1 MVQFTE
7 EISKDLKKAKVG
19 NGFFKGILGFQHL
32 IAMFGATV
40 LVPLLTGFDPAVAI
54 FCAGVGTLIFHF
66 CTDWKVPVF
75 LGSSFAFIGVIN
87 QVSDAFNGDLAYAQG
102 GIIVAGLLY
111 LIMSLVVKFIGVEKV
126 KKYFP
131 PQVTGAMIAVIGL
144 NLIPSALDMALTYL
158 PIAIITLAIAIG
170 INKFAKGSIR
180 QFSVIIAVFTGLAL
194 SFILKQVDTTAA
206 SQASWFA
213 IPNFRLPKFSIEAIL
228 MIAPVVLATFMEHIG
243 DVTTNGTVV
252 GKNFIEN
259 PGLNRTLLGDGLA
272 TIFAG
277 FAGGPANTTY
287 GENTALLA
295 ITKNYDPR
303 VLELTAVFAI
313 VLSCVGKFGGF
324 LQSIPQAVMGGISIY
339 LFSMIT
345 YVGVKSIR
353 DSKCYKGNTKNI
365 IIIATILII
374 GLGTSYL
381 STYAGIEIGIPL
393 SKTSSL
399 TGLSLAAIVGVILN
413 RILNAKDF
421 KEESVL
427 NLDNTVAEVE

>member
-1 MVQFTE
+1 MR
-7 EISKDLKKAKVG
+7 KAALS
-19 NGFFKGILGFQHL
+19 IQHL
-32 IAMFGATV
+32 LAMFGATV

-126 KKYFP
+126 KKYFS

>member
-1 MVQFTE
+1 MR
-7 EISKDLKKAKVG
+7 KAA
-19 NGFFKGILGFQHL
+19 LSLQHL
-32 IAMFGATV
+32 LAMFGSTV
-40 LVPLLTGFDPAVAI
+40 LVPLLTGFDPSVAI
-54 FCAGVGTLIFHF
+54 FCAGIGTLIFHF
-66 CTDWKVPVF
+66 CTDWRVPVF

-102 GIIVAGLLY
+102 GIIVAGCLY
-111 LIMSLVVKFIGVEKV
+111 IIMSLIVKFIGVEKV

-144 NLIPSALDMALTYL
+144 NLIPSAVDMAMTYL
-158 PIAIITLAIAIG
+158 PIAIITLAVAMG
-170 INKFAKGSIR
+170 INQFAKGSIK
-180 QFSVIIAVFTGLAL
+180 QFGVIIAVFTGLAL
-194 SFILKQVDTTAA
+194 SFILKQVDITTA

-213 IPNFRLPKFSIEAIL
+213 IPNFRLPKFSLEAIL

-243 DVTTNGTVV
+243 DITTNGAVV
-252 GKNFIEN
+252 GQNFIEN

-345 YVGVKSIR
+345 YVGVKSIK
-353 DSKCYKGNTKNI
+353 DSKCYEGNIKNVI
-365 IIIATILII
+365 IMATVLII

-381 STYAGIEIGIPL
+381 STFAGIEIGIPL
-393 SKTSSL
+393 SQTSSL

-413 RILNAKDF
+413 R
-421 KEESVL
+421 VL
-427 NLDNTVAEVE
+427 NNSEFKVQEVEVETAIAESK

>member
-1 MVQFTE
+1 MR
-7 EISKDLKKAKVG
+7 KAALS
-19 NGFFKGILGFQHL
+19 IQHL
-32 IAMFGATV
+32 LAMFGATV

-180 QFSVIIAVFTGLAL
+180 QFSVIIAVFTGLVL

-353 DSKCYKGNTKNI
+353 GSKCYKGNTKNI

>member
-1 MVQFTE
+1 MR
-7 EISKDLKKAKVG
+7 KAALS
-19 NGFFKGILGFQHL
+19 IQHL
-32 IAMFGATV
+32 LAMFGATV

-194 SFILKQVDTTAA
+194 SFILKQVDITTA

-213 IPNFRLPKFSIEAIL
+213 IPNFRLPKFSLEAIL

>member
-1 MVQFTE
+1 MR
-7 EISKDLKKAKVG
+7 KAALS
-19 NGFFKGILGFQHL
+19 IQHL
-32 IAMFGATV
+32 LAMFGATV

-353 DSKCYKGNTKNI
+353 DSKCDKGNTKNI

>member
-1 MVQFTE
+1 MR
-7 EISKDLKKAKVG
+7 KAA
-19 NGFFKGILGFQHL
+19 LSLQHL
-32 IAMFGATV
+32 LAMFGSTV
-40 LVPLLTGFDPAVAI
+40 LVPLLTGFDPSVAI
-54 FCAGVGTLIFHF
+54 FCAGIGTLIFHF
-66 CTDWKVPVF
+66 CTDWRVPVF

-102 GIIVAGLLY
+102 GIIVAGCLY
-111 LIMSLVVKFIGVEKV
+111 IIMSLIVKFIGVEKV

-144 NLIPSALDMALTYL
+144 NLIPSAVDMAMTYL
-158 PIAIITLAIAIG
+158 PIAIITLAVAMG
-170 INKFAKGSIR
+170 INQFAKGSIK
-180 QFSVIIAVFTGLAL
+180 QFGVIIAVFTGLAL
-194 SFILKQVDTTAA
+194 SFILKQVDITTA

-213 IPNFRLPKFSIEAIL
+213 IPNFRLPKFSLEAIL

-243 DVTTNGTVV
+243 DITTNGTVV
-252 GKNFIEN
+252 GQNFIEN

-345 YVGVKSIR
+345 YVGVKSIK
-353 DSKCYKGNTKNI
+353 DSKCYEGNIKNVI
-365 IIIATILII
+365 IMATVLII

-381 STYAGIEIGIPL
+381 STFAGIEIGIPL
-393 SKTSSL
+393 SQTSSL

-413 RILNAKDF
+413 R
-421 KEESVL
+421 VL
-427 NLDNTVAEVE
+427 NNSEFKDQEVEVETARAESK

>member
-1 MVQFTE
+1 MR
-7 EISKDLKKAKVG
+7 KAA
-19 NGFFKGILGFQHL
+19 LSLQHL
-32 IAMFGATV
+32 LAMFGSTV
-40 LVPLLTGFDPAVAI
+40 LVPLLTGFDPSVAI
-54 FCAGVGTLIFHF
+54 FCAGIGTLIFHF
-66 CTDWKVPVF
+66 CTDWRVPVF

-102 GIIVAGLLY
+102 GIIVAGCLY
-111 LIMSLVVKFIGVEKV
+111 IIMSLIVKFIGVEKV

-144 NLIPSALDMALTYL
+144 NLIPSAVDMAMTYL
-158 PIAIITLAIAIG
+158 PIAIITLAVAMG
-170 INKFAKGSIR
+170 INQFAKGSIK
-180 QFSVIIAVFTGLAL
+180 QFGVIIAVFTGLAL
-194 SFILKQVDTTAA
+194 SFILKQVDITTA

-213 IPNFRLPKFSIEAIL
+213 IPNFRLPKFSLEAIL

-243 DVTTNGTVV
+243 DITTNGTVV
-252 GKNFIEN
+252 GQNFIEN

-345 YVGVKSIR
+345 YVGVKSIK
-353 DSKCYKGNTKNI
+353 DSKCYEGNIKNVI
-365 IIIATILII
+365 IMATVLII

-381 STYAGIEIGIPL
+381 STFAGIEIGIPL
-393 SKTSSL
+393 SQTSSL
-399 TGLSLAAIVGVILN
+399 TGLSLAAIVGVNLN
-413 RILNAKDF
+413 R
-421 KEESVL
+421 VL
-427 NLDNTVAEVE
+427 NNSEFKDQEVEVETAIAESK

>member
-1 MVQFTE
+1 MR
-7 EISKDLKKAKVG
+7 KAA
-19 NGFFKGILGFQHL
+19 LSLQHL
-32 IAMFGATV
+32 LAMFGSTV
-40 LVPLLTGFDPAVAI
+40 LVPLLTGFDPSVAI
-54 FCAGVGTLIFHF
+54 FCAGIGTLIFHF
-66 CTDWKVPVF
+66 CTDWRVPVF

-102 GIIVAGLLY
+102 GIIVAGCLY
-111 LIMSLVVKFIGVEKV
+111 IIMSLIVKFIGVEKV

-144 NLIPSALDMALTYL
+144 NLIPSAVDMAMTYL
-158 PIAIITLAIAIG
+158 PIAIITLAVAMG
-170 INKFAKGSIR
+170 INQFAKGSIK
-180 QFSVIIAVFTGLAL
+180 QFGVIIAVFTGLAL
-194 SFILKQVDTTAA
+194 SFILKQVDITTA

-213 IPNFRLPKFSIEAIL
+213 IPNFRLPKFSLEAIL

-243 DVTTNGTVV
+243 DITTNGTVV
-252 GKNFIEN
+252 GQNFIEN

-345 YVGVKSIR
+345 YVGVKSIK
-353 DSKCYKGNTKNI
+353 DSKCYEGNIKNVI
-365 IIIATILII
+365 IMATVLII

>member
-1 MVQFTE
+1 MR
-7 EISKDLKKAKVG
+7 KAA
-19 NGFFKGILGFQHL
+19 LSLQHL
-32 IAMFGATV
+32 LAMFGSTV
-40 LVPLLTGFDPAVAI
+40 LVPLLTGFDPSVAI
-54 FCAGVGTLIFHF
+54 FCAGIGTLIFHF
-66 CTDWKVPVF
+66 CTDWRVPVF

-102 GIIVAGLLY
+102 GIIVAGCLY
-111 LIMSLVVKFIGVEKV
+111 IIMSLIVKFIGVEKV

-144 NLIPSALDMALTYL
+144 NLIPSAVDMAMTQ
-158 PIAIITLAIAIG
+158 
-170 INKFAKGSIR
+170 FAKGSIK
-180 QFSVIIAVFTGLAL
+180 QFGVIIAVFTGLAL
-194 SFILKQVDTTAA
+194 SFILKQVDITTA

-213 IPNFRLPKFSIEAIL
+213 IPNFRLPKFSLEAIL

-243 DVTTNGTVV
+243 DITTNGTVV
-252 GKNFIEN
+252 GQNFIEN

-345 YVGVKSIR
+345 YVGVKSIK
-353 DSKCYKGNTKNI
+353 DSKCYEGNIKNVI
-365 IIIATILII
+365 IMAIVLII

-381 STYAGIEIGIPL
+381 STFAGIEIGIPL
-393 SKTSSL
+393 SQTSSL

-413 RILNAKDF
+413 R
-421 KEESVL
+421 VL
-427 NLDNTVAEVE
+427 NNSEFKDQEVEVETAIAESK

>member
-1 MVQFTE
+1 MR
-7 EISKDLKKAKVG
+7 KAALS
-19 NGFFKGILGFQHL
+19 IQHL
-32 IAMFGATV
+32 LAMFGATV

-131 PQVTGAMIAVIGL
+131 SQVTGAMIAVIGL

>member
-1 MVQFTE
+1 MR
-7 EISKDLKKAKVG
+7 KAALS
-19 NGFFKGILGFQHL
+19 IQHL
-32 IAMFGATV
+32 LAMFGATV

-180 QFSVIIAVFTGLAL
+180 QFSVIIAVFTGLVL

-381 STYAGIEIGIPL
+381 STFAGIEIGIPL
-393 SKTSSL
+393 SQTSSL

-413 RILNAKDF
+413 R
-421 KEESVL
+421 VL
-427 NLDNTVAEVE
+427 NNSEFKDQEVEVETAIAESK

>member
-1 MVQFTE
+1 MR
-7 EISKDLKKAKVG
+7 KAALS
-19 NGFFKGILGFQHL
+19 IQHL
-32 IAMFGATV
+32 LAMFGATV

-180 QFSVIIAVFTGLAL
+180 QFSVIIAVFTGLVL

-413 RILNAKDF
+413 R
-421 KEESVL
+421 VL
-427 NLDNTVAEVE
+427 NNSEFKDQEVEVETAIAESK

>member
-1 MVQFTE
+1 MR
-7 EISKDLKKAKVG
+7 KAALS
-19 NGFFKGILGFQHL
+19 IQHL
-32 IAMFGATV
+32 LAMFGATV

-180 QFSVIIAVFTGLAL
+180 QFSVIIAVFTGLVL

-313 VLSCVGKFGGF
+313 VCVGKFGGF

-381 STYAGIEIGIPL
+381 STFAGIEIGIPL
-393 SKTSSL
+393 SQTSSL

-413 RILNAKDF
+413 R
-421 KEESVL
+421 VL
-427 NLDNTVAEVE
+427 NNSEFKDQEVEVETAIAESK

>member
-1 MVQFTE
+1 MR
-7 EISKDLKKAKVG
+7 KAA
-19 NGFFKGILGFQHL
+19 LSLQHL
-32 IAMFGATV
+32 LAMFGSTV
-40 LVPLLTGFDPAVAI
+40 LVPLLTGFDPSVAI
-54 FCAGVGTLIFHF
+54 FCAGIGTLIFHF
-66 CTDWKVPVF
+66 CTDWRVPVF

-102 GIIVAGLLY
+102 GIIVAGCLY
-111 LIMSLVVKFIGVEKV
+111 IIMSLIVKFIGVEKV

-144 NLIPSALDMALTYL
+144 NLIPSAVDMAMTYL
-158 PIAIITLAIAIG
+158 PIAIITLAVAMG
-170 INKFAKGSIR
+170 INQFAKGSIK
-180 QFSVIIAVFTGLAL
+180 QFGVIIAVFTGLAL
-194 SFILKQVDTTAA
+194 SFILKQVDITTAN
-206 SQASWFA
+206 QASWFA
-213 IPNFRLPKFSIEAIL
+213 IPNFRLPKFSLEAIL

-243 DVTTNGTVV
+243 DITTNGTVV
-252 GKNFIEN
+252 GQNFIEN

-345 YVGVKSIR
+345 YVGVKSIK
-353 DSKCYKGNTKNI
+353 DSKCYEGNIKNVI
-365 IIIATILII
+365 IMATVLII

-381 STYAGIEIGIPL
+381 STFAGIEIGIPL
-393 SKTSSL
+393 SQTSSL

-413 RILNAKDF
+413 R
-421 KEESVL
+421 VL
-427 NLDNTVAEVE
+427 NNSEFKDQEVEVETAIAESK

>member
-1 MVQFTE
+1 MR
-7 EISKDLKKAKVG
+7 KAA
-19 NGFFKGILGFQHL
+19 LSLQHL
-32 IAMFGATV
+32 LAMFGSTV
-40 LVPLLTGFDPAVAI
+40 LVPLLTGFDPSVAI
-54 FCAGVGTLIFHF
+54 FCAGIGTLIFHF
-66 CTDWKVPVF
+66 CTDWRVPVF

-102 GIIVAGLLY
+102 GIIVAGCLY
-111 LIMSLVVKFIGVEKV
+111 IIMSLIVKFIGVEKV

-144 NLIPSALDMALTYL
+144 NLIPSAVDMAMTYL
-158 PIAIITLAIAIG
+158 PIAIITLAVAMG
-170 INKFAKGSIR
+170 INQFAKGSIK
-180 QFSVIIAVFTGLAL
+180 QFGVIIAVFTGLAL
-194 SFILKQVDTTAA
+194 SFILKQVDITTA

-213 IPNFRLPKFSIEAIL
+213 IPNFRLPKFSLEAIL

-243 DVTTNGTVV
+243 DITTNGTVV
-252 GKNFIEN
+252 GQNFIEN

-345 YVGVKSIR
+345 YVGVKSIK
-353 DSKCYKGNTKNI
+353 DSKCYEGNIKNVI
-365 IIIATILII
+365 IMAIVLII

-381 STYAGIEIGIPL
+381 STFAGIEIGIPL
-393 SKTSSL
+393 SQTSSL

-413 RILNAKDF
+413 R
-421 KEESVL
+421 VL
-427 NLDNTVAEVE
+427 NNSEFKDQEVEVETAIAESK

>member
-1 MVQFTE
+1 MR
-7 EISKDLKKAKVG
+7 KAA
-19 NGFFKGILGFQHL
+19 LSLQHL
-32 IAMFGATV
+32 LAMFGSTV
-40 LVPLLTGFDPAVAI
+40 LVPLLTGFDPSVAI
-54 FCAGVGTLIFHF
+54 FCAGIGTLIFHF
-66 CTDWKVPVF
+66 CTDWRVPVF

-87 QVSDAFNGDLAYAQG
+87 QVSAAFNGDLAYAQG
-102 GIIVAGLLY
+102 GIIVAGCLY
-111 LIMSLVVKFIGVEKV
+111 IIMSLIVKFIGVEKV

-144 NLIPSALDMALTYL
+144 NLIPSAVDMAMTYL
-158 PIAIITLAIAIG
+158 PIAIITLAVAMG
-170 INKFAKGSIR
+170 INQFAKGSIK
-180 QFSVIIAVFTGLAL
+180 QFGVIIAVFTGLAL
-194 SFILKQVDTTAA
+194 SFILKQVDITTA

-213 IPNFRLPKFSIEAIL
+213 IPNFRLPKFSLEAIL

-243 DVTTNGTVV
+243 DITTNGAVV
-252 GKNFIEN
+252 GQNFIEN

-345 YVGVKSIR
+345 YVGVKSIK
-353 DSKCYKGNTKNI
+353 DSKCYEGNIKNVI
-365 IIIATILII
+365 IMATVLII

-381 STYAGIEIGIPL
+381 STFAGIEIGIPL
-393 SKTSSL
+393 SQTSSL

-413 RILNAKDF
+413 R
-421 KEESVL
+421 VL
-427 NLDNTVAEVE
+427 NNSEFKDQEVEVETAIAESK

>member
-1 MVQFTE
+1 M
-7 EISKDLKKAKVG
+7 KV
-19 NGFFKGILGFQHL
+19 
-32 IAMFGATV
+32 
-40 LVPLLTGFDPAVAI
+40 LLTGFDPSVAI

-102 GIIVAGLLY
+102 GIIVAGFLY
-111 LIMSLVVKFIGVEKV
+111 VIMSLIVKFIGVEKV

-144 NLIPSALDMALTYL
+144 NLIPSAVDMAMTYL

-170 INKFAKGSIR
+170 INQFAKGSIK

-213 IPNFRLPKFSIEAIL
+213 IPNFRLPKFSLEAIL

-259 PGLNRTLLGDGLA
+259 PGLNKTLLGDGLA

-353 DSKCYKGNTKNI
+353 DSKCYEGNIKNV
-365 IIIATILII
+365 IIIATVLII

-381 STYAGIEIGIPL
+381 STFAGIEIGIPL
-393 SKTSSL
+393 SQTSSL

-413 RILNAKDF
+413 R
-421 KEESVL
+421 VL
-427 NLDNTVAEVE
+427 NSSEFKNQEFETETAMVESK

>member
-1 MVQFTE
+1 MR
-7 EISKDLKKAKVG
+7 KAA
-19 NGFFKGILGFQHL
+19 LSLQHL
-32 IAMFGATV
+32 LAMFGSTV
-40 LVPLLTGFDPAVAI
+40 LVPLLTGFDPSVAI
-54 FCAGVGTLIFHF
+54 FCAGIGTLIFHF
-66 CTDWKVPVF
+66 CTDWRVPVF

-102 GIIVAGLLY
+102 GIIVAGCLY
-111 LIMSLVVKFIGVEKV
+111 IIMSLIVKFIGVEKV

-144 NLIPSALDMALTYL
+144 NLIPSAVDMAMTYL
-158 PIAIITLAIAIG
+158 PIAIITLAVAMG
-170 INKFAKGSIR
+170 INQFAKGSIK
-180 QFSVIIAVFTGLAL
+180 QFGVIIAVFTGLAL
-194 SFILKQVDTTAA
+194 SFILKQVDITTA

-213 IPNFRLPKFSIEAIL
+213 IPNFRLPKFSLEAIL

-243 DVTTNGTVV
+243 DITTNGTVV
-252 GKNFIEN
+252 GQNFIEN

-324 LQSIPQAVMGGISIY
+324 LQSIPQAVMGGISTY

-345 YVGVKSIR
+345 YVGVKSIK
-353 DSKCYKGNTKNI
+353 DSKCYEGNIKNVI
-365 IIIATILII
+365 IMAIVLII

-381 STYAGIEIGIPL
+381 STFAGIEIGIPL
-393 SKTSSL
+393 SQTSSL

-413 RILNAKDF
+413 R
-421 KEESVL
+421 VL
-427 NLDNTVAEVE
+427 NNSEFKDQEVEVETAIAESK

>member
-1 MVQFTE
+1 MR
-7 EISKDLKKAKVG
+7 KAALS
-19 NGFFKGILGFQHL
+19 IQHL
-32 IAMFGATV
+32 LAMFGATV

-180 QFSVIIAVFTGLAL
+180 QFSVIIAVFTGLVL

-324 LQSIPQAVMGGISIY
+324 LQSIPQTVMGGISIY

-381 STYAGIEIGIPL
+381 STYAGIEIVIPL

>member
-1 MVQFTE
+1 MR
-7 EISKDLKKAKVG
+7 KAA
-19 NGFFKGILGFQHL
+19 LSLQHL
-32 IAMFGATV
+32 LAMFGSTV
-40 LVPLLTGFDPAVAI
+40 LVPLLTGFDPSVAI
-54 FCAGVGTLIFHF
+54 FCAGIGTLIFNF
-66 CTDWKVPVF
+66 CTDWRVPVF

-102 GIIVAGLLY
+102 GIIVAGCLY
-111 LIMSLVVKFIGVEKV
+111 IIMSLIVKFIGVEKV

-144 NLIPSALDMALTYL
+144 NLIPSAVDMAMTYL
-158 PIAIITLAIAIG
+158 PIAIITLAVAMG
-170 INKFAKGSIR
+170 INQFAKGSIK
-180 QFSVIIAVFTGLAL
+180 QFGVIIAVFTGLAL
-194 SFILKQVDTTAA
+194 SFILKQVDITTA

-213 IPNFRLPKFSIEAIL
+213 IPNFRLPKFSLEAIL

-243 DVTTNGTVV
+243 DITTNGTVV
-252 GKNFIEN
+252 GQNFIEN

-345 YVGVKSIR
+345 YVGVKSIK
-353 DSKCYKGNTKNI
+353 DSKCYEGNIKNVI
-365 IIIATILII
+365 IMATVLII

-381 STYAGIEIGIPL
+381 STFAGIEIGIPL
-393 SKTSSL
+393 SQTSSL

-413 RILNAKDF
+413 R
-421 KEESVL
+421 VL
-427 NLDNTVAEVE
+427 NNSEFKDQEVEVETAIAESK

>member
-1 MVQFTE
+1 MR
-7 EISKDLKKAKVG
+7 KAA
-19 NGFFKGILGFQHL
+19 LSLQHL
-32 IAMFGATV
+32 LAMFGSTV
-40 LVPLLTGFDPAVAI
+40 LVPLLTGFDPSVAI
-54 FCAGVGTLIFHF
+54 FCAGIGTLIFHF
-66 CTDWKVPVF
+66 CTDWRVPVF

-102 GIIVAGLLY
+102 GIIVAGCLY
-111 LIMSLVVKFIGVEKV
+111 IIMSLIVKFIGVEKV

-144 NLIPSALDMALTYL
+144 NLIPSAVDMAMTYL
-158 PIAIITLAIAIG
+158 PIAIITLAVAIG
-170 INKFAKGSIR
+170 INQFAKGSIK
-180 QFSVIIAVFTGLAL
+180 QFGVIIAVFTGLAL
-194 SFILKQVDTTAA
+194 SFILKQVDITTA

-213 IPNFRLPKFSIEAIL
+213 IPNFRLPKFSLEAIL

-243 DVTTNGTVV
+243 DITTNGTVV
-252 GKNFIEN
+252 GQNFIEN

-345 YVGVKSIR
+345 YVGVKSIK
-353 DSKCYKGNTKNI
+353 DSKCYEGNIKNVI
-365 IIIATILII
+365 IMAIVLII

-381 STYAGIEIGIPL
+381 STFAGIEIGLPL
-393 SKTSSL
+393 SQTSSL

-413 RILNAKDF
+413 R
-421 KEESVL
+421 VL
-427 NLDNTVAEVE
+427 NNSEFKDQEVEVETAIAESK

>member
-1 MVQFTE
+1 MR
-7 EISKDLKKAKVG
+7 KAA
-19 NGFFKGILGFQHL
+19 LSLQHL
-32 IAMFGATV
+32 LAMFGSTV
-40 LVPLLTGFDPAVAI
+40 LVPLLTGFDPSVAI
-54 FCAGVGTLIFHF
+54 FCAGIGTLIFHF
-66 CTDWKVPVF
+66 CTDWRVPVF

-102 GIIVAGLLY
+102 GIIVAGCLY
-111 LIMSLVVKFIGVEKV
+111 IIMSLIVKFIGVEKV

-144 NLIPSALDMALTYL
+144 NLIPSAVDMAMTYL
-158 PIAIITLAIAIG
+158 PIAIITLAVAMG
-170 INKFAKGSIR
+170 INQFAKGSIK
-180 QFSVIIAVFTGLAL
+180 QFGVIIAVFTGLAL
-194 SFILKQVDTTAA
+194 SFILKQVDTTTA

-213 IPNFRLPKFSIEAIL
+213 IPNFRLPKFSLEAIL

-243 DVTTNGTVV
+243 DITTNGTVV
-252 GKNFIEN
+252 GQNFIEN

-295 ITKNYDPR
+295 ITRNYDPR

-345 YVGVKSIR
+345 YVGVKSIK
-353 DSKCYKGNTKNI
+353 DSKCYEGNIKNVI
-365 IIIATILII
+365 IMATVLII

-381 STYAGIEIGIPL
+381 STFAGIEIGIPL
-393 SKTSSL
+393 SQTSSL

-413 RILNAKDF
+413 R
-421 KEESVL
+421 VL
-427 NLDNTVAEVE
+427 NNSEFKDQEVEVETAIAESK

>member
-1 MVQFTE
+1 MR
-7 EISKDLKKAKVG
+7 KAA
-19 NGFFKGILGFQHL
+19 LSLQHL
-32 IAMFGATV
+32 LAMFGSTV
-40 LVPLLTGFDPAVAI
+40 LVPLLTGFDPSVAI
-54 FCAGVGTLIFHF
+54 FCAGIGTLIFHF
-66 CTDWKVPVF
+66 CTDWRVPVF

-102 GIIVAGLLY
+102 GIIVAGCLY
-111 LIMSLVVKFIGVEKV
+111 IIMSLIVKFIGVEKV

-144 NLIPSALDMALTYL
+144 NLIPSAVDMAMTYL
-158 PIAIITLAIAIG
+158 PIAIITLAVAMG
-170 INKFAKGSIR
+170 INQFAKGSIK
-180 QFSVIIAVFTGLAL
+180 QFGVIIAVFTGLAL
-194 SFILKQVDTTAA
+194 SFILKQVDITTA

-213 IPNFRLPKFSIEAIL
+213 IPNFRLPKFSLEAIL

-243 DVTTNGTVV
+243 DITTNGAVV
-252 GKNFIEN
+252 GQNFIEN
-259 PGLNRTLLGDGLA
+259 PGLNRALLGDGLA

-345 YVGVKSIR
+345 YVGVKSIK
-353 DSKCYKGNTKNI
+353 DSKCYEGNIKNVI
-365 IIIATILII
+365 IMATVLII

-381 STYAGIEIGIPL
+381 STFAGIEIGIPL
-393 SKTSSL
+393 SQTSSL

-413 RILNAKDF
+413 R
-421 KEESVL
+421 VL
-427 NLDNTVAEVE
+427 NNSEFKDQEVEVETAIAESK

>member
-1 MVQFTE
+1 MR
-7 EISKDLKKAKVG
+7 KAA
-19 NGFFKGILGFQHL
+19 LSLQHL
-32 IAMFGATV
+32 LAMFGSTV
-40 LVPLLTGFDPAVAI
+40 LVPLLTGFDPSVAI
-54 FCAGVGTLIFHF
+54 FCAGIGTLIFHF
-66 CTDWKVPVF
+66 CTDWRVPVF

-102 GIIVAGLLY
+102 GIIVAGCLY
-111 LIMSLVVKFIGVEKV
+111 IIMSLIVKFIGVEKV

-144 NLIPSALDMALTYL
+144 NLIPSAVDMSMTYL
-158 PIAIITLAIAIG
+158 PIAIITLAVAMG
-170 INKFAKGSIR
+170 INQFAKGSIK
-180 QFSVIIAVFTGLAL
+180 QFGVIIAVFTGLAL
-194 SFILKQVDTTAA
+194 SFILKQVDITTA

-213 IPNFRLPKFSIEAIL
+213 IPNFRLPKFSLEAIL

-243 DVTTNGTVV
+243 DITTNGTVV
-252 GKNFIEN
+252 GQNFIEN

-345 YVGVKSIR
+345 YVGVKSIK
-353 DSKCYKGNTKNI
+353 DSKCYEGNIKNVI
-365 IIIATILII
+365 IMATVLII

-381 STYAGIEIGIPL
+381 STFAGIEIGIPL
-393 SKTSSL
+393 SQTSSL

-413 RILNAKDF
+413 R
-421 KEESVL
+421 VL
-427 NLDNTVAEVE
+427 NNSEFKDQEVEVETAIAESK

>member
-1 MVQFTE
+1 M
-7 EISKDLKKAKVG
+7 KKAA
-19 NGFFKGILGFQHL
+19 LSLQHL
-32 IAMFGATV
+32 LAMFGATV
-40 LVPLLTGFDPAVAI
+40 LVPLLTGFDPSVAI

-66 CTDWKVPVF
+66 CSNWKVPVF

-87 QVSDAFNGDLAYAQG
+87 QVSATFNGDLAYAQG

-111 LIMSLVVKFIGVEKV
+111 VLMSIIINFIGVETV

-144 NLIPSALDMALTYL
+144 NLIPSAINMAITYL
-158 PIAIITLAIAIG
+158 PVAIITLAIAIG
-170 INKFAKGSIR
+170 INQFAKGSIK
-180 QFSVIIAVFTGLAL
+180 QFGVIIAVFIGLAI
-194 SFILKQVDTTAA
+194 SFALNLVDTTAA

-213 IPNFRLPKFSIEAIL
+213 LPSFRLPKFSMDAIFI
-228 MIAPVVLATFMEHIG
+228 IAPVVLATFMEHIG

-252 GKNFIEN
+252 GKNFIED

-313 VLSCVGKFGGF
+313 ILSFIGKFGGF

-353 DSKCYKGNTKNI
+353 DSKCYKDNTKNV

-381 STYAGIEIGIPL
+381 STYAGINIGIPI
-393 SKTSSL
+393 SSTSSL
-399 TGLSLAAIVGVILN
+399 TGLSLAAIVGVVLN
-413 RILNAKDF
+413 RILNSAEFK
-421 KEESVL
+421 KEECIDL
-427 NLDNTVAEVE
+427 EMINN

>member
-1 MVQFTE
+1 MR
-7 EISKDLKKAKVG
+7 KAA
-19 NGFFKGILGFQHL
+19 LSLQHL
-32 IAMFGATV
+32 LAMFGSTV
-40 LVPLLTGFDPAVAI
+40 SVPLLTGFDPSVAI
-54 FCAGVGTLIFHF
+54 FCAGIGTLIFHF
-66 CTDWKVPVF
+66 CTDWRVPVF

-102 GIIVAGLLY
+102 GIIVAGCLY
-111 LIMSLVVKFIGVEKV
+111 IIMSLIVKFIGVEKV

-144 NLIPSALDMALTYL
+144 NLIPSAVDMAMTYL
-158 PIAIITLAIAIG
+158 PIAIITLAVAMG
-170 INKFAKGSIR
+170 INQFAKGSIK
-180 QFSVIIAVFTGLAL
+180 QFGVIIAVFTGLAL
-194 SFILKQVDTTAA
+194 SFILKQVDITTA

-213 IPNFRLPKFSIEAIL
+213 IPNFRLPKFSLEAIL

-243 DVTTNGTVV
+243 DITTNGTVV
-252 GKNFIEN
+252 GQNFIEN

-345 YVGVKSIR
+345 YVGVKSIK
-353 DSKCYKGNTKNI
+353 DSKCYEGNIKNVI
-365 IIIATILII
+365 IMATVLII

-381 STYAGIEIGIPL
+381 STFAGIEIGIPL
-393 SKTSSL
+393 SQTSSL

-413 RILNAKDF
+413 R
-421 KEESVL
+421 VL
-427 NLDNTVAEVE
+427 NNSEFKDQEVEVETAIAESK

>member
-1 MVQFTE
+1 MR
-7 EISKDLKKAKVG
+7 KAALS
-19 NGFFKGILGFQHL
+19 IQHL
-32 IAMFGATV
+32 LAMFGATV

-180 QFSVIIAVFTGLAL
+180 QFSVIIAVFTGLVL

-345 YVGVKSIR
+345 YVGVKCIK
-353 DSKCYKGNTKNI
+353 DSKCYEGNIKNVI
-365 IIIATILII
+365 IMATVLII

>member
-1 MVQFTE
+1 MR
-7 EISKDLKKAKVG
+7 KAALS
-19 NGFFKGILGFQHL
+19 IQHL
-32 IAMFGATV
+32 LAMFGATV

-144 NLIPSALDMALTYL
+144 NLIPSAVDMAMTYL
-158 PIAIITLAIAIG
+158 PIAIITLAVAMG
-170 INKFAKGSIR
+170 INQFAKGSIK
-180 QFSVIIAVFTGLAL
+180 QFGVIIAVFTGLAL
-194 SFILKQVDTTAA
+194 SFILKQVDITTA

-213 IPNFRLPKFSIEAIL
+213 IPNFRLPKFSLEAIL

-243 DVTTNGTVV
+243 DITTNGTVV
-252 GKNFIEN
+252 GQNFIEN

>member
-1 MVQFTE
+1 
-7 EISKDLKKAKVG
+7 
-19 NGFFKGILGFQHL
+19 
-32 IAMFGATV
+32 MFGSTV
-40 LVPLLTGFDPAVAI
+40 LVPLLTGFDPSVAI
-54 FCAGVGTLIFHF
+54 FCAGIGTLIFHF
-66 CTDWKVPVF
+66 CTDWRVPVF

-102 GIIVAGLLY
+102 GIIVAGCLY
-111 LIMSLVVKFIGVEKV
+111 IIMSLIVKFIGVEKV

-144 NLIPSALDMALTYL
+144 NLIPSAVDMAMTYL
-158 PIAIITLAIAIG
+158 PIAIITLAVAMG
-170 INKFAKGSIR
+170 INQFAKGSIK
-180 QFSVIIAVFTGLAL
+180 QFGVIIAVFTGLAL
-194 SFILKQVDTTAA
+194 SFILKQVDITTA

-213 IPNFRLPKFSIEAIL
+213 IPNFRLPKFSLEAIL

-243 DVTTNGTVV
+243 DITTNGTVV
-252 GKNFIEN
+252 GQNFIEN

>member
-1 MVQFTE
+1 MR
-7 EISKDLKKAKVG
+7 KAALS
-19 NGFFKGILGFQHL
+19 IQHL
-32 IAMFGATV
+32 LAMFGATV

-102 GIIVAGLLY
+102 GIIVAGCLY
-111 LIMSLVVKFIGVEKV
+111 IIMSLIVKFIGVEKV

-144 NLIPSALDMALTYL
+144 NLIPSAVDMAMTYL
-158 PIAIITLAIAIG
+158 PIAIITLAVAMG
-170 INKFAKGSIR
+170 INQFAKGSIK
-180 QFSVIIAVFTGLAL
+180 QFGVIIAVFTGLAL
-194 SFILKQVDTTAA
+194 SFILKQVDITTA

-213 IPNFRLPKFSIEAIL
+213 IPSFRLPKFSLEAIL

-243 DVTTNGTVV
+243 DITTNGTVV
-252 GKNFIEN
+252 GQNFIEN

-345 YVGVKSIR
+345 YVGVKSIK
-353 DSKCYKGNTKNI
+353 DSKCYEGNIKNVI
-365 IIIATILII
+365 IMATVLII

-381 STYAGIEIGIPL
+381 STFAGIEIGIPL
-393 SKTSSL
+393 SQTSSL

-413 RILNAKDF
+413 R
-421 KEESVL
+421 VL
-427 NLDNTVAEVE
+427 NNSEFKDQEVEVETAIAESK